1 MKPKI
6 GDAFKTLDIR
16 GQVQK
21 KKVGREEAIVSAIV
35 ATMSEIV
42 LFTGKCSDTELSKFF
57 KFDFSLLNNF
67 HYLTLAIKLNV

>member
-6 GDAFKTLDIR
+6 GDAFKSLDIR

-21 KKVGREEAIVSAIV
+21 KKCSREQAIVSAIV

-42 LFTGKCSDTELSKFF
+42 LFTGKCSDTDLSKFF
-57 KFDFSLLNNF
+57 KFAD
-67 HYLTLAIKLNV
+67 